1 MLKRSPRLAM
11 KRNLD
16 SFLKEHYSLTSNSV
30 TTPIAPSPK
39 VKVPGP
45 PAKVPK
51 SNMVTTTIQLTSK
64 EQQLRHL
71 LLDVA
76 KDIDESGKA
85 PEPIVLRWAG
95 GWVRDKLLNIQSHDI
110 DVAINAMTGVPFA
123 QAMCD
128 YCERPEAMS
137 KHSIGPADI
146 GSLHN
151 VARNPEKS
159 KHLETAMV
167 KMFGLDLDFVNLRK
181 ETYTEDSRNPQMEF
195 GTAEEDARRRDATV
209 NSLFYNLHDDRV
221 EDFTGGLA
229 DMEAKIIR
237 TPLEPFQTFMDDPLR
252 VLRLVRFSSR
262 LQFIIDANTRKFM
275 ADPKVLEALRAKIS
289 RERVGVELE
298 KMLKGDHPFEALQLI
313 HELQLFHAIF
323 TDPTQENLPV
333 PDISQWA
340 VAYTCLDELL
350 NDRDSTSIAGRLI
363 TSTDATYSAWN
374 LAALSPWMT
383 VEEPPNPRRKANAL
397 PLVAIVSREG
407 FKAPNR
413 LSSIVAAS
421 HRNRDEI
428 LELKHAVCN
437 GESYIQERDR
447 FGMAIRKWDTPA
459 GTWRLQVLNALLVE
473 ALETLTEWRQEKS
486 AGWKS
491 FLDHLAKLDVYE
503 VTTLEKLLDG
513 GKLAKALGGIKPG
526 KWTGPALD
534 VCVAWQLRN
543 PGETDPTGAIEEVQ
557 RRREELGIPLSCH
570 DLTIMMDARPL
581 VDHDEQTVSSYTVR
595 LIVFRHRLLGPS
607 NTALLH
613 EVSGMNLAQHKR
625 HRANSRCLQDLRQSV
640 LSVINHASS
649 SEDNLDQSQ
658 LSRLT
663 AAVSE
668 KALAL
673 RSVEEHSELLTEAAV
688 ASLNVLCSKYHIVLD
703 QTTLVKL
710 TAVTDPQD
718 PWTTAQ
724 AAAAAS
730 KLLAEQLECESLTE
744 FITNTVLQKYLKPLF
759 MKSSSRIT
767 ASGRPSQYAM
777 IDDRSRPVIE
787 VQPWRT
793 QAPWA
798 EATIQW
804 TVNMSTASLIQ
815 QHWPLFLPVLLA
827 LVENESTK
835 TKARGLRTTREFMG
849 KCPAQ
854 VLQNTGIGHVFAG
867 VTFPLLLYLPS
878 VTPEDESTTILIPAY
893 DVLIKLAQ
901 STGDTNSIE
910 RRRLF
915 DKILRDGVFAG
926 YFHAS
931 QHTRIVQVLLQKAT
945 AVINSL
951 GIYTIKH
958 LTPLLSMVSLV
969 MTDPFAVSYPPTLI
983 AATQTLSAII
993 TNTWPRIGEL
1003 EHMEN
1008 VTRILSLCWLNVSEE
1023 IEHEVSQTS
1032 ADINTLSRELAH
1044 TARILQALW
1053 DHDASKCPA
1062 KLSEVLKQEPRLSD
1076 LFPKTLA

>member
-1 MLKRSPRLAM
+1 MLKRSLRLAM

-16 SFLKEHYSLTSNSV
+16 SFLKDHYSLTSKSV
-30 TTPIAPSPK
+30 TTPRTPSPK

-51 SNMVTTTIQLTSK
+51 SKSKPSMVTTTIQLTSK
-64 EQQLRHL
+64 EQQLRRL

-95 GWVRDKLLNIQSHDI
+95 GWVRDKLLDIQSHDI

-137 KHSIGPADI
+137 KHSIGHADI

-159 KHLETAMV
+159 KHLETAMI

-209 NSLFYNLHDDRV
+209 NALFYNLHDDRV

-252 VLRLVRFSSR
+252 VLRLVRFASR
-262 LQFIIDANTRKFM
+262 LQFTIDASTRRYM

-333 PDISQWA
+333 PDISRWA

-383 VEEPPNPRRKANAL
+383 VEEPPHPRRKANAL

-413 LSSIVAAS
+413 LSSVVAAS

-428 LELKHAVCN
+428 LKLKRAVCN

-473 ALETLTEWRQEKS
+473 ALETLTVWRQEES
-486 AGWKS
+486 AEQSNFLAGWKS

-534 VCVAWQLRN
+534 KKYSG
-543 PGETDPTGAIEEVQ
+543 GEKSWGY
-557 RRREELGIPLSCH
+557 H
-570 DLTIMMDARPL
+570 
-581 VDHDEQTVSSYTVR
+581 
-595 LIVFRHRLLGPS
+595 
-607 NTALLH
+607 
-613 EVSGMNLAQHKR
+613 
-625 HRANSRCLQDLRQSV
+625 
-640 LSVINHASS
+640 
-649 SEDNLDQSQ
+649 
-658 LSRLT
+658 
-663 AAVSE
+663 
-668 KALAL
+668 
-673 RSVEEHSELLTEAAV
+673 HSELLTEAAV
-688 ASLNVLCSKYHIVLD
+688 ASLSILCSKYRITLD
-703 QTTLVKL
+703 QITLVKL

-730 KLLAEQLECESLTE
+730 KLLSKHLEGESLND
-744 FITNTVLQKYLKPLF
+744 FITNAVLQKHLKPLF

-767 ASGRPSQYAM
+767 ASGRPSQYDVV
-777 IDDRSRPVIE
+777 DDRSRPVIE
-787 VQPWRT
+787 VQSWRT

-804 TVNMSTASLIQ
+804 TVNMSTTSLIK

-827 LVENESTK
+827 LVESESTK
-835 TKARGLRTTREFMG
+835 TKARGLMTTREFMNR
-849 KCPAQ
+849 CPAQ
-854 VLQNTGIGHVFAG
+854 VLQNTGIGRVFAD

-878 VTPEDESTTILIPAY
+878 VTPEDESTTILMPAY

-901 STGDTNSIE
+901 ATGHTNSIE

-931 QHTRIVQVLLQKAT
+931 QHTRVVRVLLQKAT
-945 AVINSL
+945 AVINGL
-951 GIYTIKH
+951 GIYTTKH

-983 AATQTLSAII
+983 AATQTMSAII
-993 TNTWPRIGEL
+993 TNTWPRVRET
-1003 EHMEN
+1003 EHIEN
-1008 VTRILSLCWLNVSEE
+1008 VARILSLCWLNVSEE
-1023 IEHEVSQTS
+1023 IEHEESRTS
-1032 ADINTLSRELAH
+1032 ADINTLSQELAH

-1053 DHDASKCPA
+1053 DHDASERPT
-1062 KLSEVLKQEPRLSD
+1062 KLSEALKQEPRLCT
-1076 LFPKTLA
+1076 LFPKMLAEG

>member
-1 MLKRSPRLAM
+1 M

-16 SFLKEHYSLTSNSV
+16 SFLKDHHSLTSKSV
-30 TTPIAPSPK
+30 TTPRTPSPKFKVK

-51 SNMVTTTIQLTSK
+51 SKSKPDMVTTTIQLTSK
-64 EQQLRHL
+64 EQQLRRL

-95 GWVRDKLLNIQSHDI
+95 GWVRDKLLDIQSHDI

-209 NSLFYNLHDDRV
+209 NALFYNLHDDRV

-252 VLRLVRFSSR
+252 VLRLVRFASR
-262 LQFIIDANTRKFM
+262 LQFTIDASTRRYM

-323 TDPTQENLPV
+323 TDPIQENLPV
-333 PDISQWA
+333 PDISRWA

-350 NDRDSTSIAGRLI
+350 KDRDSTSIAGRLI

-383 VEEPPNPRRKANAL
+383 VEEPPHPCRKANAL

-413 LSSIVAAS
+413 LSSVVAAS

-428 LELKHAVCN
+428 LKLKRAVCN

-473 ALETLTEWRQEKS
+473 ALETLTVWRQEES
-486 AGWKS
+486 AERSNFLAGWKS

-543 PGETDPTGAIEEVQ
+543 PGESDPTGAIEEVQ
-557 RRREELGIPLSCH
+557 QRRDELGIP
-570 DLTIMMDARPL
+570 
-581 VDHDEQTVSSYTVR
+581 Y
-595 LIVFRHRLLGPS
+595 
-607 NTALLH
+607 
-613 EVSGMNLAQHKR
+613 
-625 HRANSRCLQDLRQSV
+625 
-640 LSVINHASS
+640 
-649 SEDNLDQSQ
+649 LD
-658 LSRLT
+658 
-663 AAVSE
+663 
-668 KALAL
+668 
-673 RSVEEHSELLTEAAV
+673 HSELLTETAV
-688 ASLNVLCSKYHIVLD
+688 ASLSILCSKYRITLD
-703 QTTLVKL
+703 QITLVKL

-718 PWTTAQ
+718 TWTTAE

-730 KLLAEQLECESLTE
+730 KLLSEHLDGESLNE
-744 FITNTVLQKYLKPLF
+744 FITNAVLQKHLKPLF

-767 ASGRPSQYAM
+767 ASGRPSQYDVV
-777 IDDRSRPVIE
+777 DDQPRPVIE
-787 VQPWRT
+787 VQSWRT

-804 TVNMSTASLIQ
+804 TVNMSTTSLIK

-827 LVENESTK
+827 LVESESTK
-835 TKARGLRTTREFMG
+835 TKARGLMTTREFMNR
-849 KCPAQ
+849 CPAQ
-854 VLQNTGIGHVFAG
+854 LLQNTGIGRVFAD

-878 VTPEDESTTILIPAY
+878 VTPEDESTTILMPAY

-901 STGDTNSIE
+901 ATGDTNSIE

-931 QHTRIVQVLLQKAT
+931 QHTRVVRVLLQKAT
-945 AVINSL
+945 AVISSL
-951 GIYTIKH
+951 GIYTTKH
-958 LTPLLSMVSLV
+958 LIPLLSMVSLV
-969 MTDPFAVSYPPTLI
+969 MTDPFAVSYPPALI
-983 AATQTLSAII
+983 AATQTMSAII
-993 TNTWPRIGEL
+993 TNTWPRIRET

-1008 VTRILSLCWLNVSEE
+1008 VARILSLCWLNVSEE
-1023 IEHEVSQTS
+1023 IEHEESRTS
-1032 ADINTLSRELAH
+1032 ADINTLSQELAH
-1044 TARILQALW
+1044 AARILQALW
-1053 DHDASKCPA
+1053 DHDASQRPA
-1062 KLSEVLKQEPRLSD
+1062 KLSEALKQEPRLST
-1076 LFPKTLA
+1076 LFPKMLAEG

>member
-1 MLKRSPRLAM
+1 M

-16 SFLKEHYSLTSNSV
+16 SFLKDHHSLTSNS
-30 TTPIAPSPK
+30 TPSPK
-39 VKVPGP
+39 VNVKVPGP

-51 SNMVTTTIQLTSK
+51 SKSKSKSSMVTTTFQLTSK
-64 EQQLRHL
+64 EQQLRRL

-76 KDIDESGKA
+76 KEIDESGKT

-95 GWVRDKLLNIQSHDI
+95 GWVRDKLLDIQSHDI
-110 DVAINAMTGVPFA
+110 DVAINAMTGVTFA

-209 NSLFYNLHDDRV
+209 NALFYNLHDDRV

-252 VLRLVRFSSR
+252 VLRLVRFASR
-262 LQFIIDANTRKFM
+262 LQFTIDASTRRYM
-275 ADPKVLEALRAKIS
+275 ADPEVLEALRAKIS

-333 PDISQWA
+333 PDISRWA

-350 NDRDSTSIAGRLI
+350 KDRDSTFIAGRLI

-383 VEEPPNPRRKANAL
+383 VEEPPHPRRKANAL

-428 LELKHAVCN
+428 LKLKRAVCN

-473 ALETLTEWRQEKS
+473 ALETLTAWRQEES
-486 AGWKS
+486 AEQSNFLAGWKS

-534 VCVAWQLRN
+534 KKYSG
-543 PGETDPTGAIEEVQ
+543 GEKSWGYLSILPEASYLKIRRSLFIFLLHQHSTNDNMPATGSDTV
-557 RRREELGIPLSCH
+557 LGAL
-570 DLTIMMDARPL
+570 
-581 VDHDEQTVSSYTVR
+581 EG
-595 LIVFRHRLLGPS
+595 LLGPS

-613 EVSGMNLAQHKR
+613 DVS
-625 HRANSRCLQDLRQSV
+625 D
-640 LSVINHASS
+640 
-649 SEDNLDQSQ
+649 
-658 LSRLT
+658 
-663 AAVSE
+663 
-668 KALAL
+668 
-673 RSVEEHSELLTEAAV
+673 HSELLTEAAV
-688 ASLNVLCSKYHIVLD
+688 ASLSILCSKYRITLD
-703 QTTLVKL
+703 QVTLVKL
-710 TAVTDPQD
+710 TAVTDSQD

-730 KLLAEQLECESLTE
+730 KLLLEHLEGESLNE
-744 FITNTVLQKYLKPLF
+744 FITNAVLEKHLKPLF

-767 ASGRPSQYAM
+767 ASGRPSQYDM
-777 IDDRSRPVIE
+777 VDDRSRPVIE
-787 VQPWRT
+787 VQSWRT

-804 TVNMSTASLIQ
+804 TVNMSTTSLIK

-827 LVENESTK
+827 LVESESTK
-835 TKARGLRTTREFMG
+835 TKARGLMTTREFMNR
-849 KCPAQ
+849 CPAQ
-854 VLQNTGIGHVFAG
+854 VLQNTGIGRVFAD

-878 VTPEDESTTILIPAY
+878 VTPEDESTTILMPAY

-901 STGDTNSIE
+901 ATGDTNSIE

-931 QHTRIVQVLLQKAT
+931 QHTRVVRVLLQKAT
-945 AVINSL
+945 AVISSL
-951 GIYTIKH
+951 GIYTTKH

-969 MTDPFAVSYPPTLI
+969 MTDPFAVSYPPTLM
-983 AATQTLSAII
+983 AATQTMSAII
-993 TNTWPRIGEL
+993 TNTWPRIQGT

-1008 VTRILSLCWLNVSEE
+1008 VARILSLCWLNVSEE
-1023 IEHEVSQTS
+1023 IEHEASRTS
-1032 ADINTLSRELAH
+1032 ADINTLSQELAH
-1044 TARILQALW
+1044 AARILQALW
-1053 DHDASKCPA
+1053 DQDASERPA
-1062 KLSEVLKQEPRLSD
+1062 KLSEALKQEPRLST
-1076 LFPKTLA
+1076 LFPKMLAEG

>member
-1 MLKRSPRLAM
+1 M

-16 SFLKEHYSLTSNSV
+16 SFLKEHYSLTSSSV
-30 TTPIAPSPK
+30 TTPSAPSPKVK

-45 PAKVPK
+45 PAKVLK
-51 SNMVTTTIQLTSK
+51 SNMVTTIVQLTSK
-64 EQQLRHL
+64 EQQLRRL

-95 GWVRDKLLNIQSHDI
+95 GWVRDKLLDIQSHDI

-209 NSLFYNLHDDRV
+209 NALFYNLHDDRV

-229 DMEAKIIR
+229 DMKAKVIR

-252 VLRLVRFSSR
+252 VLRLVRFASR
-262 LQFIIDANTRKFM
+262 LQFTIDASTRRFM

-289 RERVGVELE
+289 RERIGVELE
-298 KMLKGDHPFEALQLI
+298 KMLKGDHPFDALQLV

-323 TDPTQENLPV
+323 TDPTQESLPV
-333 PDISQWA
+333 PDISRWA

-350 NDRDSTSIAGRLI
+350 NDRDSNSVAGRLI

-428 LELKHAVCN
+428 LKLKRAVCK

-473 ALETLTEWRQEKS
+473 ALETLTAWRQEASAEQSKFL

-543 PGETDPTGAIEEVQ
+543 PGETDPTGAIEE
-557 RRREELGIPLSCH
+557 
-570 DLTIMMDARPL
+570 
-581 VDHDEQTVSSYTVR
+581 
-595 LIVFRHRLLGPS
+595 
-607 NTALLH
+607 
-613 EVSGMNLAQHKR
+613 
-625 HRANSRCLQDLRQSV
+625 DLRRSV

-658 LSRLT
+658 LLRLV
-663 AAVSE
+663 AVVSE
-668 KALAL
+668 KTLTL

-688 ASLNVLCSKYHIVLD
+688 ASISVLCSKYLIILD
-703 QTTLVKL
+703 QITLVKL

-730 KLLAEQLECESLTE
+730 KLLSKHLEGESLNE
-744 FITNTVLQKYLKPLF
+744 FITNTVLQKHLKPLF
-759 MKSSSRIT
+759 MKSSSRVT
-767 ASGRPSQYAM
+767 ASGRPSQYDM

-787 VQPWRT
+787 VQSWRT

-804 TVNMSTASLIQ
+804 TVNMSTTSLVK

-835 TKARGLRTTREFMG
+835 TKSRGLRTTREFINR
-849 KCPAQ
+849 CPAE
-854 VLQNTGIGHVFAG
+854 VLQNTGIGRVFAD
-867 VTFPLLLYLPS
+867 VSFPLLLHLPS
-878 VTPEDESTTILIPAY
+878 VTPEDESTTILVPAY

-931 QHTRIVQVLLQKAT
+931 QHTRIVQALLQKAT

-951 GIYTIKH
+951 GIYTTKH

-983 AATQTLSAII
+983 AATQTMSAVI
-993 TNTWPRIGEL
+993 TNSWPRIREA

-1008 VTRILSLCWLNVSEE
+1008 VARILSLCWLNVSEE
-1023 IEHEVSQTS
+1023 IEHGASRTS
-1032 ADINTLSRELAH
+1032 ADINTLLRELAH
-1044 TARILQALW
+1044 AARILQALW
-1053 DHDASKCPA
+1053 AHDASNCPA
-1062 KLSEVLKQEPRLSD
+1062 KLTEALKQEPRLSH
-1076 LFPKTLA
+1076 LFPKMLA

>member
-1 MLKRSPRLAM
+1 MLQRSLRLAM

-16 SFLKEHYSLTSNSV
+16 SFQKEHYSLTSNSV
-30 TTPIAPSPK
+30 TSPRAPSPK
-39 VKVPGP
+39 VKIPGP
-45 PAKVPK
+45 PAKAPK
-51 SNMVTTTIQLTSK
+51 SNMVTATVQLTSK

-95 GWVRDKLLNIQSHDI
+95 GWVRDKLLDIQSHDI
-110 DVAINAMTGVPFA
+110 DVAINAMTGTSFA

-128 YCERPEAMS
+128 YCEQPEAMS
-137 KHSIGPADI
+137 KYSIGPAAI

-209 NSLFYNLHDDRV
+209 NALFYNLHDDRV

-252 VLRLVRFSSR
+252 VLRLVRFASR
-262 LQFIIDANTRKFM
+262 LQFTIDASTRRFM

-298 KMLKGDHPFEALQLI
+298 KMLKGCCRDHPFEALQLI

-333 PDISQWA
+333 PDISRWA

-350 NDRDSTSIAGRLI
+350 KHRGSTSIAGRLI
-363 TSTDATYSAWN
+363 TSSDATYTAWN

-383 VEEPPNPRRKANAL
+383 VEEPPNPHRKANAL

-413 LSSIVAAS
+413 LSNIITAS
-421 HRNRDEI
+421 HRNRVEI
-428 LELKHAVCN
+428 LKLKRAVCN

-447 FGMAIRKWDTPA
+447 FGMAIRKWDTPT

-473 ALETLTEWRQEKS
+473 ALETLAGWRQEKS
-486 AGWKS
+486 TEPSNFLAGWNS
-491 FLDHLAKLDVYE
+491 FLDHLTKLDVYE
-503 VTTLEKLLDG
+503 VTKLEKLLDG

-534 VCVAWQLRN
+534 VCIAWQLRN
-543 PGETDPTGAIEEVQ
+543 PGETDPTGAIEE
-557 RRREELGIPLSCH
+557 
-570 DLTIMMDARPL
+570 A
-581 VDHDEQTVSSYTVR
+581 DE
-595 LIVFRHRLLGPS
+595 H
-607 NTALLH
+607 
-613 EVSGMNLAQHKR
+613 HK
-625 HRANSRCLQDLRQSV
+625 
-640 LSVINHASS
+640 
-649 SEDNLDQSQ
+649 
-658 LSRLT
+658 
-663 AAVSE
+663 
-668 KALAL
+668 
-673 RSVEEHSELLTEAAV
+673 EHSELLTEAAV
-688 ASLNVLCSKYHIVLD
+688 ASLSILSSKYRIVLG
-703 QTTLVKL
+703 QFILIKL

-724 AAAAAS
+724 AATAAS
-730 KLLAEQLECESLTE
+730 KLLSEHLEGESLNE
-744 FITNTVLQKYLKPLF
+744 FITNTILQEHLKPLF
-759 MKSSSRIT
+759 MKSTSRIT
-767 ASGRPSQYAM
+767 ASGRPSQYNM
-777 IDDRSRPVIE
+777 IDDRSRAVIE
-787 VQPWRT
+787 VQSWRT

-804 TVNMSTASLIQ
+804 TVNMSTTSLIK

-835 TKARGLRTTREFMG
+835 TKVRGLKTTREFIN

-854 VLQNTGIGHVFAG
+854 VLQTTGIGRVFAN

-878 VTPEDESTTILIPAY
+878 ITPEEESITILISAY

-931 QHTRIVQVLLQKAT
+931 QQTRIVQTLLQKVT

-951 GIYTIKH
+951 GIHTIKH

-969 MTDPFAVSYPPTLI
+969 MTDPFAVSHPLTLI
-983 AATQTLSAII
+983 AATQTMSAII
-993 TNTWPRIGEL
+993 TNSWPRIRET

-1008 VTRILSLCWLNVSEE
+1008 VVRILSLCWLNVSEE
-1023 IEHEVSQTS
+1023 IEHEASRTL

-1053 DHDASKCPA
+1053 DHDASQCPA
-1062 KLSEVLKQEPRLSD
+1062 KLSEALKQEPRLSN
-1076 LFPKTLA
+1076 LFPEMLA

>member
-1 MLKRSPRLAM
+1 M

-16 SFLKEHYSLTSNSV
+16 SFLKEHYSLTSSSV
-30 TTPIAPSPK
+30 TTPSAPSPKVKVK

-45 PAKVPK
+45 PAKVLK
-51 SNMVTTTIQLTSK
+51 SNMVTTTVQLTSK
-64 EQQLRHL
+64 EQQLRRL

-95 GWVRDKLLNIQSHDI
+95 GWVRDKLLDIRSHDI

-209 NSLFYNLHDDRV
+209 NALFYNLHEDHV

-229 DMEAKIIR
+229 DMEAKVIR

-252 VLRLVRFSSR
+252 VLRLVRFASR
-262 LQFIIDANTRKFM
+262 LQFTIDASTRRFM

-289 RERVGVELE
+289 RERIGVELE
-298 KMLKGDHPFEALQLI
+298 KMLKGDHPFDALQLV
-313 HELQLFHAIF
+313 HELQLFHTIF
-323 TDPTQENLPV
+323 TDPTQESLPV
-333 PDISQWA
+333 PDISRWA

-350 NDRDSTSIAGRLI
+350 NDRDSTSVAGRLI

-428 LELKHAVCN
+428 LKLKRAVCN

-447 FGMAIRKWDTPA
+447 FGMAIRKWDTPV

-473 ALETLTEWRQEKS
+473 ALETLTAWRQEAS
-486 AGWKS
+486 AEQSNFLAGWKS

-513 GKLAKALGGIKPG
+513 GRLAKALGGIKPG

-543 PGETDPTGAIEEVQ
+543 PGETDPTGAIEE
-557 RRREELGIPLSCH
+557 
-570 DLTIMMDARPL
+570 
-581 VDHDEQTVSSYTVR
+581 
-595 LIVFRHRLLGPS
+595 
-607 NTALLH
+607 
-613 EVSGMNLAQHKR
+613 
-625 HRANSRCLQDLRQSV
+625 DLRRSV

-658 LSRLT
+658 LLRLV
-663 AAVSE
+663 AVVSE
-668 KALAL
+668 KALTL

-688 ASLNVLCSKYHIVLD
+688 ASISVLCSKYRIILD
-703 QTTLVKL
+703 QITLVKL

-730 KLLAEQLECESLTE
+730 KLLSKHLEGESLNE
-744 FITNTVLQKYLKPLF
+744 FITNTVLQKHLKPLF

-767 ASGRPSQYAM
+767 ASGRPSQYDM

-787 VQPWRT
+787 VQSWRT

-804 TVNMSTASLIQ
+804 TVNMSTTSLVK

-835 TKARGLRTTREFMG
+835 TKSRGLRTTREFINR
-849 KCPAQ
+849 CPAQ
-854 VLQNTGIGHVFAG
+854 VLQNTGIGRVFAD
-867 VTFPLLLYLPS
+867 VAFPLLLHLPS

-915 DKILRDGVFAG
+915 DKIIRDGVFAG

-931 QHTRIVQVLLQKAT
+931 QHTRIVQALLQKAT

-951 GIYTIKH
+951 GIYTTKH
-958 LTPLLSMVSLV
+958 LTPLLSMVSFV

-983 AATQTLSAII
+983 AATRTMSAVI
-993 TNTWPRIGEL
+993 TNSWPRIRET

-1008 VTRILSLCWLNVSEE
+1008 IARILSLCWLNVSEE
-1023 IEHEVSQTS
+1023 IEHGASRTS
-1032 ADINTLSRELAH
+1032 ADINTLLRELAH
-1044 TARILQALW
+1044 AARILQALW
-1053 DHDASKCPA
+1053 DHDASNCPA
-1062 KLSEVLKQEPRLSD
+1062 KLTEALKQEPRLSH
-1076 LFPKTLA
+1076 LFPKMLA

>member
-1 MLKRSPRLAM
+1 M

-16 SFLKEHYSLTSNSV
+16 SFQKEYYSLTSNSV
-30 TTPIAPSPK
+30 TSPRAPSPN
-39 VKVPGP
+39 VKIPGP

-51 SNMVTTTIQLTSK
+51 SNMVTATVQLTSK

-95 GWVRDKLLNIQSHDI
+95 GWVRDKLLDIQSHDI
-110 DVAINAMTGVPFA
+110 DVAINAMTGVSFA

-128 YCERPEAMS
+128 YCEQPEAMS
-137 KHSIGPADI
+137 KHSIGPAAI

-209 NSLFYNLHDDRV
+209 NALFYNLHDDRV

-252 VLRLVRFSSR
+252 VLRLVRFASR
-262 LQFIIDANTRKFM
+262 LQFTIDASTRRFM
-275 ADPKVLEALRAKIS
+275 ADLKVLEALRAKIS

-333 PDISQWA
+333 PDISRWA

-350 NDRDSTSIAGRLI
+350 KHRGSTSIAGRLI
-363 TSTDATYSAWN
+363 TSSDATYTAWN

-383 VEEPPNPRRKANAL
+383 VEEPLNPHRKANAL
-397 PLVAIVSREG
+397 PLVAVVSREG

-421 HRNRDEI
+421 HRNRVEI
-428 LELKHAVCN
+428 LKLKRAVCN

-447 FGMAIRKWDTPA
+447 FGMAIRKWDTPT

-473 ALETLTEWRQEKS
+473 ALETLTGWRQENS
-486 AGWKS
+486 TEPSNFLAGWNS
-491 FLDHLAKLDVYE
+491 FLDHLTKLDVYE
-503 VTTLEKLLDG
+503 VTKLEKLLDG

-534 VCVAWQLRN
+534 VCIAWQLRN

-557 RRREELGIPLSCH
+557 RRREELGLPILPKASCLEIRRSLFIL
-570 DLTIMMDARPL
+570 LTHQPSINDKMPATDSDTMFGAL
-581 VDHDEQTVSSYTVR
+581 KG
-595 LIVFRHRLLGPS
+595 LLGPS
-607 NTALLH
+607 NAALLH
-613 EVSGMNLAQHKR
+613 EVS
-625 HRANSRCLQDLRQSV
+625 
-640 LSVINHASS
+640 
-649 SEDNLDQSQ
+649 
-658 LSRLT
+658 
-663 AAVSE
+663 
-668 KALAL
+668 
-673 RSVEEHSELLTEAAV
+673 EHSELLTEAAV
-688 ASLNVLCSKYHIVLD
+688 ASLSILSSKYRIVLG
-703 QTTLVKL
+703 QFTLIKL

-724 AAAAAS
+724 AATAAS
-730 KLLAEQLECESLTE
+730 KLLSEHLEGESLNE
-744 FITNTVLQKYLKPLF
+744 FITNTILQEHLKPLF
-759 MKSSSRIT
+759 MKSTSRIT
-767 ASGRPSQYAM
+767 ASGRPSQYNM
-777 IDDRSRPVIE
+777 IDDRSRAVIE
-787 VQPWRT
+787 VQSWRT

-804 TVNMSTASLIQ
+804 TVNMSTTSLIK

-835 TKARGLRTTREFMG
+835 TKVRGLKTTREFIN

-854 VLQNTGIGHVFAG
+854 VLQTTGIGRVFAN

-878 VTPEDESTTILIPAY
+878 ITPEEESMTILIPAY

-931 QHTRIVQVLLQKAT
+931 QHTRIVQTLLQKVT

-951 GIYTIKH
+951 GIHTIKH

-969 MTDPFAVSYPPTLI
+969 MTDPFAVSYPLTLI
-983 AATQTLSAII
+983 AATQTMSAII
-993 TNTWPRIGEL
+993 TNSWPRIRET

-1008 VTRILSLCWLNVSEE
+1008 VARILSLCWLNVSEE
-1023 IEHEVSQTS
+1023 IEHEASRTL

-1053 DHDASKCPA
+1053 DHDASQCPA
-1062 KLSEVLKQEPRLSD
+1062 KLSEALKQEPRLSN
-1076 LFPKTLA
+1076 LFPEMLA

>member
-1 MLKRSPRLAM
+1 M

-16 SFLKEHYSLTSNSV
+16 SFLKDHHSLTSNS
-30 TTPIAPSPK
+30 TPSPKVKVKVK

-45 PAKVPK
+45 PAKVPRSK
-51 SNMVTTTIQLTSK
+51 SKSKSSMVTTTFQLTSK
-64 EQQLRHL
+64 EQQLRRL

-76 KDIDESGKA
+76 KEIDESGKA

-95 GWVRDKLLNIQSHDI
+95 GWVRDKLLDIQSHDI
-110 DVAINAMTGVPFA
+110 DVAINAMTGVTFA

-209 NSLFYNLHDDRV
+209 NALFYNLHDDRV

-252 VLRLVRFSSR
+252 VLRLVRFASR
-262 LQFIIDANTRKFM
+262 LQFTIDASTRRYM

-333 PDISQWA
+333 PDISRWA

-350 NDRDSTSIAGRLI
+350 KDRDSTSIAGRLI

-383 VEEPPNPRRKANAL
+383 VEEPPHPRRKANAL

-428 LELKHAVCN
+428 LKLKRAVCN

-459 GTWRLQVLNALLVE
+459 GTWRLQVLNSLLVE
-473 ALETLTEWRQEKS
+473 ALETLTAWRQGES
-486 AGWKS
+486 AEQSNFLAGWKS

-534 VCVAWQLRN
+534 VPEAFYLKIQRSLFIFLLHQHSTN
-543 PGETDPTGAIEEVQ
+543 HNMPATGSDTV
-557 RRREELGIPLSCH
+557 LGALKG
-570 DLTIMMDARPL
+570 
-581 VDHDEQTVSSYTVR
+581 
-595 LIVFRHRLLGPS
+595 LLGPS

-613 EVSGMNLAQHKR
+613 DVS
-625 HRANSRCLQDLRQSV
+625 D
-640 LSVINHASS
+640 
-649 SEDNLDQSQ
+649 
-658 LSRLT
+658 
-663 AAVSE
+663 
-668 KALAL
+668 
-673 RSVEEHSELLTEAAV
+673 HSELLTEAAV
-688 ASLNVLCSKYHIVLD
+688 ASLSILCSKYRITLD
-703 QTTLVKL
+703 QVTLVKL

-730 KLLAEQLECESLTE
+730 KVLSEHLEGESLNE
-744 FITNTVLQKYLKPLF
+744 FITNAVLQKHLKPLF

-767 ASGRPSQYAM
+767 ASGRPSQYDM
-777 IDDRSRPVIE
+777 VDDRSRPVIE
-787 VQPWRT
+787 VQSWRT

-804 TVNMSTASLIQ
+804 TVNMSTTSLIK

-827 LVENESTK
+827 LVESESTK
-835 TKARGLRTTREFMG
+835 TKARGLMTTREFMNR
-849 KCPAQ
+849 CPAQ
-854 VLQNTGIGHVFAG
+854 VLQNTGIGRVFAD
-867 VTFPLLLYLPS
+867 VIFPLLLYLPS
-878 VTPEDESTTILIPAY
+878 VTPEDESTTILMPAY

-901 STGDTNSIE
+901 ATGDTNSIE

-931 QHTRIVQVLLQKAT
+931 QHTRVVRVLLQKAT
-945 AVINSL
+945 AVINGL
-951 GIYTIKH
+951 GIYTTKH

-969 MTDPFAVSYPPTLI
+969 MTDPFAVSYPPTLM
-983 AATQTLSAII
+983 AATQTMSAII
-993 TNTWPRIGEL
+993 TNTWPRIQGT

-1008 VTRILSLCWLNVSEE
+1008 VARILSLCWLNVSEE
-1023 IEHEVSQTS
+1023 IEHEASRTS
-1032 ADINTLSRELAH
+1032 ADINTLSQELAH
-1044 TARILQALW
+1044 AARILQALW
-1053 DHDASKCPA
+1053 DHDASERPA
-1062 KLSEVLKQEPRLSD
+1062 KLSEALKQEPRLST
-1076 LFPKTLA
+1076 LFPKMLAEG

>member
-1 MLKRSPRLAM
+1 M

-16 SFLKEHYSLTSNSV
+16 SFQKEHYSLTSNSV
-30 TTPIAPSPK
+30 TSPRAPSPK
-39 VKVPGP
+39 AKIPGP

-51 SNMVTTTIQLTSK
+51 SNMVTATVQLTSK

-95 GWVRDKLLNIQSHDI
+95 GWVRDKLLDIQSHDI
-110 DVAINAMTGVPFA
+110 DVAINAMTGVSFA

-181 ETYTEDSRNPQMEF
+181 ETYTEDSRNPEMEF

-209 NSLFYNLHDDRV
+209 NALFYNLHDDRV

-252 VLRLVRFSSR
+252 VLRLVRFASR
-262 LQFIIDANTRKFM
+262 LQFTIDASTRRFM

-333 PDISQWA
+333 PDISRWA

-350 NDRDSTSIAGRLI
+350 KHRGSTSIAGRLI
-363 TSTDATYSAWN
+363 TSLDATYTAWN

-383 VEEPPNPRRKANAL
+383 VEEPPNPHRKANAL

-428 LELKHAVCN
+428 LKLKRAVCN

-459 GTWRLQVLNALLVE
+459 GTWRLQVLNALIVE
-473 ALETLTEWRQEKS
+473 ALETLTGWRREKS
-486 AGWKS
+486 AEQSNFLAGWNS
-491 FLDHLAKLDVYE
+491 FLDHLTKLDVYE
-503 VTTLEKLLDG
+503 VTKLEKLLDG

-534 VCVAWQLRN
+534 VCIAWQLRN
-543 PGETDPTGAIEEVQ
+543 PGETDPTGAIEE
-557 RRREELGIPLSCH
+557 
-570 DLTIMMDARPL
+570 
-581 VDHDEQTVSSYTVR
+581 
-595 LIVFRHRLLGPS
+595 
-607 NTALLH
+607 
-613 EVSGMNLAQHKR
+613 
-625 HRANSRCLQDLRQSV
+625 DLRQSV
-640 LSVINHASS
+640 LSVINYASS
-649 SEDNLDQSQ
+649 SENNLDQSQ
-658 LSRLT
+658 LSRLV

-688 ASLNVLCSKYHIVLD
+688 ASLCILSSKYRIVLG
-703 QTTLVKL
+703 QFTLIKL

-724 AAAAAS
+724 AATAAS
-730 KLLAEQLECESLTE
+730 KLLFEHLEGESLNE
-744 FITNTVLQKYLKPLF
+744 FITNTILQEHLKPLF

-767 ASGRPSQYAM
+767 ASGRPSQYNM
-777 IDDRSRPVIE
+777 IDDRSRAVIE
-787 VQPWRT
+787 VQSWRT

-798 EATIQW
+798 EAIIQW
-804 TVNMSTASLIQ
+804 TVNMSTTSLIK

-835 TKARGLRTTREFMG
+835 TKVRGLKTTREFIN

-854 VLQNTGIGHVFAG
+854 VLQTTGISRVFAE

-878 VTPEDESTTILIPAY
+878 VTPEEESMTILILAY

-931 QHTRIVQVLLQKAT
+931 QHTRIVQILLQKVT

-951 GIYTIKH
+951 GIHTIKH

-969 MTDPFAVSYPPTLI
+969 MTDPFAVSYPLTLI
-983 AATQTLSAII
+983 AATQTMSAII
-993 TNTWPRIGEL
+993 TNSWPRIRET

-1008 VTRILSLCWLNVSEE
+1008 VARILSLCWLNVSEE
-1023 IEHEVSQTS
+1023 IEHEGSRTL

-1053 DHDASKCPA
+1053 DHDASQCPA
-1062 KLSEVLKQEPRLSD
+1062 KLSEALKQEPRLSN
-1076 LFPKTLA
+1076 LFPEMLA

>member
-1 MLKRSPRLAM
+1 M

-16 SFLKEHYSLTSNSV
+16 SFLKEHYSLTSNSF
-30 TTPIAPSPK
+30 TTPRAHSLK
-39 VKVPGP
+39 VRVPGP

-51 SNMVTTTIQLTSK
+51 SNMVTTNVQLTRK

-76 KDIDESGKA
+76 KDIGESGKA

-95 GWVRDKLLNIQSHDI
+95 GWVRDKLLDIQSHDI

-137 KHSIGPADI
+137 KHNIGPADI

-209 NSLFYNLHDDRV
+209 NALFYNLHDDRV

-237 TPLEPFQTFMDDPLR
+237 TPLEPCQTFMDDPLR
-252 VLRLVRFSSR
+252 VLRLVRFASR
-262 LQFIIDANTRKFM
+262 LQFTIDASTRRFM

-323 TDPTQENLPV
+323 TDPTQERLPV
-333 PDISQWA
+333 PDISRWA
-340 VAYTCLDELL
+340 VAYTCLDDLL
-350 NDRDSTSIAGRLI
+350 KDRDSTSIAGRLI

-428 LELKHAVCN
+428 LRLKRAVCN

-473 ALETLTEWRQEKS
+473 ALETLTGWCQEKS
-486 AGWKS
+486 AEQSNFLAGWKS

-513 GKLAKALGGIKPG
+513 GKLAKALGGIRPG
-526 KWTGPALD
+526 RWTGPALD

-543 PGETDPTGAIEEVQ
+543 PGETDPTG
-557 RRREELGIPLSCH
+557 EELDKLYTEADKVGRPGHARIRRSLFILVALQHSTNDKMPDTGS
-570 DLTIMMDARPL
+570 DTIFGAL
-581 VDHDEQTVSSYTVR
+581 KG
-595 LIVFRHRLLGPS
+595 LLGPS

-613 EVSGMNLAQHKR
+613 EVL
-625 HRANSRCLQDLRQSV
+625 
-640 LSVINHASS
+640 
-649 SEDNLDQSQ
+649 
-658 LSRLT
+658 
-663 AAVSE
+663 
-668 KALAL
+668 
-673 RSVEEHSELLTEAAV
+673 EHSELLTEAAV
-688 ASLNVLCSKYHIVLD
+688 ASLSTLCSKYCISLD
-703 QTTLVKL
+703 EITLVKL
-710 TAVTDPQD
+710 TAVADPHD

-730 KLLAEQLECESLTE
+730 KLLSGHLAGESLNE
-744 FITNTVLQKYLKPLF
+744 FITNAVLQKHLKPLF
-759 MKSSSRIT
+759 MKSSSRVT
-767 ASGRPSQYAM
+767 ASGRPSQYDM

-787 VQPWRT
+787 VQSWRT

-804 TVNMSTASLIQ
+804 TVNMSTSSLIKH
-815 QHWPLFLPVLLA
+815 HWPLFLPALLA
-827 LVENESTK
+827 LVENECTK
-835 TKARGLRTTREFMG
+835 TKARGLRTMREFIN
-849 KCPAQ
+849 KCPSQ
-854 VLQNTGIGHVFAG
+854 VLQSTGIGRVFAD
-867 VTFPLLLYLPS
+867 VAFPLLLYLPS
-878 VTPEDESTTILIPAY
+878 VTPEEESTAILIPAY
-893 DVLIKLAQ
+893 DALIKLAQ
-901 STGDTNSIE
+901 SHGDTSSIE
-910 RRRLF
+910 RRQLL

-931 QHTRIVQVLLQKAT
+931 QHTHIVQALLQKAT
-945 AVINSL
+945 TVVNSL

-983 AATQTLSAII
+983 AATQTMSAII
-993 TNTWPRIGEL
+993 TNSWPRIRET

-1008 VTRILSLCWLNVSEE
+1008 VARILSLCWLNVSEE
-1023 IEHEVSQTS
+1023 IDHEASQTS
-1032 ADINTLSRELAH
+1032 ADINALSRELAH

-1053 DHDASKCPA
+1053 DHEASKCPA
-1062 KLSEVLKQEPRLSD
+1062 KLSEVLKQEPQLSN
-1076 LFPKTLA
+1076 LFPKMLA

>member
-1 MLKRSPRLAM
+1 M

-16 SFLKEHYSLTSNSV
+16 SFLKEHYLLTSNSA
-30 TTPIAPSPK
+30 TTPRAPSPK

-64 EQQLRHL
+64 EQQLRRL

-76 KDIDESGKA
+76 KDIDKSGKA

-95 GWVRDKLLNIQSHDI
+95 GWVRDKLLDIQSHDI

-167 KMFGLDLDFVNLRK
+167 KMLGLDLDFVNLRK

-209 NSLFYNLHDDRV
+209 NALFYNLHDDRV

-252 VLRLVRFSSR
+252 VLRLVRFASR
-262 LQFIIDANTRKFM
+262 LQFTIDASTRRFM

-333 PDISQWA
+333 PDISRWA

-350 NDRDSTSIAGRLI
+350 KDRDSTSIAGRLV

-374 LAALSPWMT
+374 LATLSPWMT

-421 HRNRDEI
+421 HRNRNEI
-428 LELKHAVCN
+428 LKLKRAVCN

-473 ALETLTEWRQEKS
+473 ALETLTVWPQEEPAEQS
-486 AGWKS
+486 NFLAGWKS

-557 RRREELGIPLSCH
+557 RRREELGIP
-570 DLTIMMDARPL
+570 
-581 VDHDEQTVSSYTVR
+581 
-595 LIVFRHRLLGPS
+595 
-607 NTALLH
+607 
-613 EVSGMNLAQHKR
+613 
-625 HRANSRCLQDLRQSV
+625 
-640 LSVINHASS
+640 VINHASS
-649 SEDNLDQSQ
+649 SEDNLDRSQ
-658 LSRLT
+658 LSRLV

-668 KALAL
+668 KALTL
-673 RSVEEHSELLTEAAV
+673 RSVEDHSELLTEAAV
-688 ASLNVLCSKYHIVLD
+688 ASLSILCSKYRIILD
-703 QTTLVKL
+703 QITLVRL

-730 KLLAEQLECESLTE
+730 KLLDEHLEGESLNE
-744 FITNTVLQKYLKPLF
+744 FITNTALQKHLKPLF

-767 ASGRPSQYAM
+767 ASGRPSQYDM
-777 IDDRSRPVIE
+777 IDDRSRPAIE
-787 VQPWRT
+787 VQSWRI

-804 TVNMSTASLIQ
+804 TVNMSTTSLIQ

-835 TKARGLRTTREFMG
+835 TKARGLRTTREFMN

-854 VLQNTGIGHVFAG
+854 VLQNTGIGRVFAD
-867 VTFPLLLYLPS
+867 VAFPLLLYLPS

-931 QHTRIVQVLLQKAT
+931 QHTRIVQALLHKAT

-983 AATQTLSAII
+983 AATQTMSAII
-993 TNTWPRIGEL
+993 TNSWPRIRET

-1008 VTRILSLCWLNVSEE
+1008 VIRILSLCWLNVSEE
-1023 IEHEVSQTS
+1023 IEHEASRTS
-1032 ADINTLSRELAH
+1032 ADINTLSQELAH
-1044 TARILQALW
+1044 TAQILQALW
-1053 DHDASKCPA
+1053 RHDASKRPA
-1062 KLSEVLKQEPRLSD
+1062 ELSEALKQEPRLST
-1076 LFPKTLA
+1076 LFPKMLA

>member
-1 MLKRSPRLAM
+1 M

-16 SFLKEHYSLTSNSV
+16 SFLKEHYSLTSNSA
-30 TTPIAPSPK
+30 TTPRAPSPK
-39 VKVPGP
+39 VKLPGP
-45 PAKVPK
+45 SAKVPK
-51 SNMVTTTIQLTSK
+51 SNMVTTTVQLTSK
-64 EQQLRHL
+64 EQQLRRL

-95 GWVRDKLLNIQSHDI
+95 GWVRDKLLDIQSHDI

-137 KHSIGPADI
+137 KHNIGPADI

-209 NSLFYNLHDDRV
+209 NALFYNLHDDRV

-252 VLRLVRFSSR
+252 VLRLVRFASR
-262 LQFIIDANTRKFM
+262 LQFTIDASTRRFM
-275 ADPKVLEALRAKIS
+275 AGPKVLEALRAKIS
-289 RERVGVELE
+289 RERIGVELE
-298 KMLKGDHPFEALQLI
+298 KMLKGDHPFDALQLV

-333 PDISQWA
+333 PDISRWA

-350 NDRDSTSIAGRLI
+350 NDRDSTSVAGRLI

-383 VEEPPNPRRKANAL
+383 VEEPSNPRRKANAL

-428 LELKHAVCN
+428 LKLKRAVCN

-473 ALETLTEWRQEKS
+473 ALETLTAWCQEES
-486 AGWKS
+486 AEQSNFLAGWKS

-503 VTTLEKLLDG
+503 VTTLEKLVDG

-557 RRREELGIPLSCH
+557 RRREELGIP
-570 DLTIMMDARPL
+570 
-581 VDHDEQTVSSYTVR
+581 
-595 LIVFRHRLLGPS
+595 
-607 NTALLH
+607 
-613 EVSGMNLAQHKR
+613 
-625 HRANSRCLQDLRQSV
+625 
-640 LSVINHASS
+640 VISHVSS

-658 LSRLT
+658 LSRLV
-663 AAVSE
+663 AVVSE
-668 KALAL
+668 KALTL

-688 ASLNVLCSKYHIVLD
+688 ASISVLCSKYRIILD
-703 QTTLVKL
+703 QITLVKL
-710 TAVTDPQD
+710 TAVTDLQD

-730 KLLAEQLECESLTE
+730 KLLSKHLEGENLNE
-744 FITNTVLQKYLKPLF
+744 FITNTVLQKHLKPLF

-767 ASGRPSQYAM
+767 ASGRPSQYDI

-787 VQPWRT
+787 VQSWRT

-804 TVNMSTASLIQ
+804 TVNMSTTSLVK

-835 TKARGLRTTREFMG
+835 TKSRGLRTMREFMNR
-849 KCPAQ
+849 CPAQ
-854 VLQNTGIGHVFAG
+854 VLQNTGIGRVFAD
-867 VTFPLLLYLPS
+867 VAFQLLLHLPS

-931 QHTRIVQVLLQKAT
+931 QHTRIVQALLQKAT

-951 GIYTIKH
+951 GIYTTKH

-983 AATQTLSAII
+983 AATQTMSAVI
-993 TNTWPRIGEL
+993 TNSWPRIRET

-1008 VTRILSLCWLNVSEE
+1008 VARILSLCWLNVSEE
-1023 IEHEVSQTS
+1023 IEHGASWTS
-1032 ADINTLSRELAH
+1032 ADINTLLRELAH
-1044 TARILQALW
+1044 AARILQALW
-1053 DHDASKCPA
+1053 DHDASNCPA
-1062 KLSEVLKQEPRLSD
+1062 KLTEALKQEPRLSN
-1076 LFPKTLA
+1076 LFPKMLA

>member
-1 MLKRSPRLAM
+1 M

-16 SFLKEHYSLTSNSV
+16 SFLEDHHSLTSNSV
-30 TTPIAPSPK
+30 TTPKAPSPKVK

-51 SNMVTTTIQLTSK
+51 SKSKPKHNMVTTTIQLTSK
-64 EQQLRHL
+64 EQQLRRL

-95 GWVRDKLLNIQSHDI
+95 GWVRDKLLDIQSHDI

-209 NSLFYNLHDDRV
+209 NALFYNLHDDRV

-252 VLRLVRFSSR
+252 VLRLVRFASR
-262 LQFIIDANTRKFM
+262 LQFTIDASTRKYM

-323 TDPTQENLPV
+323 ADPTQENLPV
-333 PDISQWA
+333 PDISRWA

-350 NDRDSTSIAGRLI
+350 KDRDSTSIAGRLI

-383 VEEPPNPRRKANAL
+383 VEEPPHPRRKANAL

-428 LELKHAVCN
+428 LKLKRAVCN

-447 FGMAIRKWDTPA
+447 FGMAIRKWDTPT

-473 ALETLTEWRQEKS
+473 ALETLTVWRQEES
-486 AGWKS
+486 AEQSNFLAGWKS
-491 FLDHLAKLDVYE
+491 FLDHLAELDVYE

-534 VCVAWQLRN
+534 
-543 PGETDPTGAIEEVQ
+543 
-557 RRREELGIPLSCH
+557 
-570 DLTIMMDARPL
+570 
-581 VDHDEQTVSSYTVR
+581 
-595 LIVFRHRLLGPS
+595 
-607 NTALLH
+607 
-613 EVSGMNLAQHKR
+613 
-625 HRANSRCLQDLRQSV
+625 DLRQAV
-640 LSVINHASS
+640 LGVINHVLF
-649 SEDNLDQSQ
+649 SEDNMGQSQ
-658 LSRLT
+658 LSRLV

-668 KALAL
+668 KALTL
-673 RSVEEHSELLTEAAV
+673 RSVEDHSELLTEAAV
-688 ASLNVLCSKYHIVLD
+688 ASLSILCSKYRINLD
-703 QTTLVKL
+703 QITLVKL

-730 KLLAEQLECESLTE
+730 KLLSEHLKGESLNG
-744 FITNTVLQKYLKPLF
+744 FITKAVLQKHLKPLF

-767 ASGRPSQYAM
+767 ASGRPSQYD
-777 IDDRSRPVIE
+777 IVDDRSRPVIE
-787 VQPWRT
+787 VQSWRT

-804 TVNMSTASLIQ
+804 TVNMSTTSLIK
-815 QHWPLFLPVLLA
+815 QHWPLFLPVLLT
-827 LVENESTK
+827 LVESESTK
-835 TKARGLRTTREFMG
+835 TKARGLMTTREFMNR
-849 KCPAQ
+849 CPAQ
-854 VLQNTGIGHVFAG
+854 VLQNTGIGRVFAD
-867 VTFPLLLYLPS
+867 VIFPLLLYLPS
-878 VTPEDESTTILIPAY
+878 VTPEDESTNILIPAY

-901 STGDTNSIE
+901 ATGDTNSIE

-931 QHTRIVQVLLQKAT
+931 QHTRIVHVLLQKAT

-951 GIYTIKH
+951 GIYTLKH

-983 AATQTLSAII
+983 AATQTMSAII
-993 TNTWPRIGEL
+993 TNSWPRIRET

-1008 VTRILSLCWLNVSEE
+1008 IARILSLCWLNVSEE
-1023 IEHEVSQTS
+1023 IEHEASRTS
-1032 ADINTLSRELAH
+1032 ADINTLSQELAH
-1044 TARILQALW
+1044 AARILQALW
-1053 DHDASKCPA
+1053 DHDASKRPA
-1062 KLSEVLKQEPRLSD
+1062 KLSEALKQEPRLST
-1076 LFPKTLA
+1076 LFPKMLAEG

>member
-1 MLKRSPRLAM
+1 M

-209 NSLFYNLHDDRV
+209 NALFYNLHDDRV

-333 PDISQWA
+333 PDISRWA

-437 GESYIQERDR
+437 GESYIQERDQQSN
-447 FGMAIRKWDTPA
+447 F
-459 GTWRLQVLNALLVE
+459 L
-473 ALETLTEWRQEKS
+473 

-557 RRREELGIPLSCH
+557 RRREELGIP
-570 DLTIMMDARPL
+570 
-581 VDHDEQTVSSYTVR
+581 
-595 LIVFRHRLLGPS
+595 
-607 NTALLH
+607 
-613 EVSGMNLAQHKR
+613 
-625 HRANSRCLQDLRQSV
+625 RCLQDLRQSV
-640 LSVINHASS
+640 LSVINHALS

>member
-1 MLKRSPRLAM
+1 M

-16 SFLKEHYSLTSNSV
+16 SFLKEQYSLTSNSA
-30 TTPIAPSPK
+30 TTPVAPSPK
-39 VKVPGP
+39 AKGPGP

-51 SNMVTTTIQLTSK
+51 SNMVITTIRLTNK
-64 EQQLRHL
+64 EEQLRRL

-110 DVAINAMTGVPFA
+110 DVAINTMTGVPFA

-137 KHSIGPADI
+137 KHKIGPADI

-151 VARNPEKS
+151 VARKPEKS

-209 NSLFYNLHDDRV
+209 NALFYNLHDDRV

-252 VLRLVRFSSR
+252 VLRLVRFASR
-262 LQFIIDANTRKFM
+262 LRFTIDANTRKFM

-298 KMLKGDHPFEALQLI
+298 KMLKGDLPFEALQLI
-313 HELQLFHAIF
+313 HELQLFHTIF
-323 TDPTQENLPV
+323 TDPTQEKLPV
-333 PDISQWA
+333 PDISRWA

-350 NDRDSTSIAGRLI
+350 KDRDSTSIAGRLI

-413 LSSIVAAS
+413 LSTIVAAS
-421 HRNRDEI
+421 HRNLEEI
-428 LELKHAVCN
+428 LTLKHAVCN
-437 GESYIQERDR
+437 GESYVQERDR

-473 ALETLTEWRQEKS
+473 ASETLTEWRQEES
-486 AGWKS
+486 AEQSDFLAGWKS

-534 VCVAWQLRN
+534 ICVAWQLRN

-557 RRREELGIPLSCH
+557 RRREELGIPV
-570 DLTIMMDARPL
+570 T
-581 VDHDEQTVSSYTVR
+581 
-595 LIVFRHRLLGPS
+595 
-607 NTALLH
+607 
-613 EVSGMNLAQHKR
+613 
-625 HRANSRCLQDLRQSV
+625 
-640 LSVINHASS
+640 NHASS
-649 SEDNLDQSQ
+649 SEDNLDQSK
-658 LSRLT
+658 LSRLA

-668 KALAL
+668 KALGL

-688 ASLNVLCSKYHIVLD
+688 ASLSILCSKYHIALD

-730 KLLAEQLECESLTE
+730 KLLSDQLEGESLTE
-744 FITNTVLQKYLKPLF
+744 FITNTVLQKHLKPLF

-777 IDDRSRPVIE
+777 INDGSRPVIE
-787 VQPWRT
+787 MQPWRT

-804 TVNMSTASLIQ
+804 TVNMSTTSLTQ

-835 TKARGLRTTREFMG
+835 TKARGLRTTRDFVS

-854 VLQNTGIGHVFAG
+854 VLQNTGIGRVFAD

-901 STGDTNSIE
+901 STRDTNSIE
-910 RRRLF
+910 CRRLF

-958 LTPLLSMVSLV
+958 LTPLLSMISLV

-993 TNTWPRIGEL
+993 TTSWPRIREV

-1044 TARILQALW
+1044 TARILQAVW
-1053 DHDASKCPA
+1053 DYDASKCPA
-1062 KLSEVLKQEPRLSD
+1062 KLSEALKQEPRLSG
-1076 LFPKTLA
+1076 LFPKMLP

>member
-1 MLKRSPRLAM
+1 M

-30 TTPIAPSPK
+30 TTPRAPSSK
-39 VKVPGP
+39 VKVVGP

-51 SNMVTTTIQLTSK
+51 SNMVTTTVQLTSK
-64 EQQLRHL
+64 EQQLRRL

-95 GWVRDKLLNIQSHDI
+95 GWVRDKLLDIQSHDI
-110 DVAINAMTGVPFA
+110 DVAISAMTGVPFA

-137 KHSIGPADI
+137 KHSIGHADI

-209 NSLFYNLHDDRV
+209 NALFYNLHDDRV

-237 TPLEPFQTFMDDPLR
+237 TPLEPFKTFMDDPLR
-252 VLRLVRFSSR
+252 VLRLVRFASR
-262 LQFIIDANTRKFM
+262 LQFTIDASTRRFM

-333 PDISQWA
+333 PDISRWA

-350 NDRDSTSIAGRLI
+350 KDRDSTSIACRLI

-428 LELKHAVCN
+428 LKLKRAVCN

-473 ALETLTEWRQEKS
+473 ALETLTVWRQEES
-486 AGWKS
+486 AEQSNFLAGWKS

-557 RRREELGIPLSCH
+557 RRKEELGIP
-570 DLTIMMDARPL
+570 
-581 VDHDEQTVSSYTVR
+581 
-595 LIVFRHRLLGPS
+595 
-607 NTALLH
+607 
-613 EVSGMNLAQHKR
+613 
-625 HRANSRCLQDLRQSV
+625 
-640 LSVINHASS
+640 VINHASS

-658 LSRLT
+658 LSRLV

-668 KALAL
+668 KALAF
-673 RSVEEHSELLTEAAV
+673 RSVEDHSELLTEAAV
-688 ASLNVLCSKYHIVLD
+688 ASLSILCSKYHIILD
-703 QTTLVKL
+703 QITLVKL

-730 KLLAEQLECESLTE
+730 KLLSEHLEGENLNK
-744 FITNTVLQKYLKPLF
+744 FITNTVLQNHLKPLF

-767 ASGRPSQYAM
+767 ASGRPSQYDM

-787 VQPWRT
+787 VQSWRT

-804 TVNMSTASLIQ
+804 TVNMSTTSLIK

-835 TKARGLRTTREFMG
+835 TKARGLRTTREFMN

-854 VLQNTGIGHVFAG
+854 VLQSTGIGRVFAD
-867 VTFPLLLYLPS
+867 VAFPLLLYLPS

-931 QHTRIVQVLLQKAT
+931 QHTRIVQALLQKAT

-983 AATQTLSAII
+983 AATQTMSAII
-993 TNTWPRIGEL
+993 TNSWPRIRET

-1008 VTRILSLCWLNVSEE
+1008 VARILSLCWLNVSEA
-1023 IEHEVSQTS
+1023 IEHEASRTS
-1032 ADINTLSRELAH
+1032 ADINTLSQELAH

-1053 DHDASKCPA
+1053 DHDASKRPA
-1062 KLSEVLKQEPRLSD
+1062 KLGEALKQEPRLST
-1076 LFPKTLA
+1076 LFPKMLA

>member
-1 MLKRSPRLAM
+1 MSVA
-11 KRNLD
+11 D
-16 SFLKEHYSLTSNSV
+16 SD
-30 TTPIAPSPK
+30 
-39 VKVPGP
+39 
-45 PAKVPK
+45 
-51 SNMVTTTIQLTSK
+51 TILC
-64 EQQLRHL
+64 
-71 LLDVA
+71 A
-76 KDIDESGKA
+76 
-85 PEPIVLRWAG
+85 
-95 GWVRDKLLNIQSHDI
+95 
-110 DVAINAMTGVPFA
+110 
-123 QAMCD
+123 
-128 YCERPEAMS
+128 
-137 KHSIGPADI
+137 
-146 GSLHN
+146 
-151 VARNPEKS
+151 
-159 KHLETAMV
+159 
-167 KMFGLDLDFVNLRK
+167 
-181 ETYTEDSRNPQMEF
+181 
-195 GTAEEDARRRDATV
+195 
-209 NSLFYNLHDDRV
+209 
-221 EDFTGGLA
+221 
-229 DMEAKIIR
+229 
-237 TPLEPFQTFMDDPLR
+237 
-252 VLRLVRFSSR
+252 
-262 LQFIIDANTRKFM
+262 
-275 ADPKVLEALRAKIS
+275 
-289 RERVGVELE
+289 
-298 KMLKGDHPFEALQLI
+298 LKG
-313 HELQLFHAIF
+313 
-323 TDPTQENLPV
+323 
-333 PDISQWA
+333 
-340 VAYTCLDELL
+340 
-350 NDRDSTSIAGRLI
+350 
-363 TSTDATYSAWN
+363 
-374 LAALSPWMT
+374 
-383 VEEPPNPRRKANAL
+383 
-397 PLVAIVSREG
+397 
-407 FKAPNR
+407 
-413 LSSIVAAS
+413 
-421 HRNRDEI
+421 
-428 LELKHAVCN
+428 
-437 GESYIQERDR
+437 
-447 FGMAIRKWDTPA
+447 
-459 GTWRLQVLNALLVE
+459 
-473 ALETLTEWRQEKS
+473 
-486 AGWKS
+486 
-491 FLDHLAKLDVYE
+491 
-503 VTTLEKLLDG
+503 
-513 GKLAKALGGIKPG
+513 
-526 KWTGPALD
+526 
-534 VCVAWQLRN
+534 
-543 PGETDPTGAIEEVQ
+543 
-557 RRREELGIPLSCH
+557 
-570 DLTIMMDARPL
+570 
-581 VDHDEQTVSSYTVR
+581 
-595 LIVFRHRLLGPS
+595 LLGPS

-613 EVSGMNLAQHKR
+613 EVSGKPEHF
-625 HRANSRCLQDLRQSV
+625 RAETEGLISSLVESNDADLRQSV

-688 ASLNVLCSKYHIVLD
+688 ASLNILCSKYHIVLD

-835 TKARGLRTTREFMG
+835 TKARGLRTTREFMS

-993 TNTWPRIGEL
+993 TNTWPRIGEV